1 MSRYLKLGVVILP
14 SLAFYFL
21 INIPARHSSLNMS
34 VAALSSPQSRGT
46 VYYVSPAGSDS
57 NPGSERRPF
66 RTIQRAAD
74 EVRPGDTVIA
84 EDGVYTFGGSAKSC
98 SLARAIVCL
107 TRGGTAG
114 NWVVFKSRNRWGA
127 KLDGQNNTATDGFSF
142 RVGADYI
149 RIEGFDIFGMGNDG
163 SAHGIDIYKGGHNVQ
178 IVGNHIHDIGR
189 LCTDTSNG
197 NSGILIKRNHVTVEG
212 NLFHDIGRYAPG
224 ENGCSPRTSSYTN
237 HDHGVYVDGNSPDPG
252 NTANSAV
259 ILNNVFYNVNRGW
272 PIHIYPGALTNIA
285 ILNNTFA
292 TPNPYREGH
301 IVISGVYL
309 SNSRIENNIS
319 FQPTTSMIRFGSK
332 VTINNTV
339 VSNNL
344 ISVGL
349 VTNALPPPG
358 MAVTGNLAGVDPLF
372 VNPAG
377 FDFHLRPTSPAIDRG
392 LTLREVLRDFEARP
406 RPQGPAYDI
415 GAYEAPASRRPQ

>member
-1 MSRYLKLGVVILP
+1 MSRKQKPGRVIL
-14 SLAFYFL
+14 SALALCLFVS
-21 INIPARHSSLNMS
+21 IPASHSIPGKTTF
-34 VAALSSPQSRGT
+34 ATWPPQSSGT
-46 VYYVSPAGSDS
+46 VYYVSPTGSDS

-66 RTIQRAAD
+66 RTLQKAANA
-74 EVRPGDTVIA
+74 VKPGDTVIA
-84 EDGVYTFGGSAKSC
+84 EDGVYTYAGSEKPC
-98 SLARAIVCL
+98 SRARAIVCL
-107 TRGGTAG
+107 TRGGTSR

-127 KLDGQNNTATDGFSF
+127 KLDGENNTATDGFSF
-142 RVGADYI
+142 RDGADYI

-163 SAHGIDIYKGGHNVQ
+163 SAHGIDIYGGGHDVQ
-178 IVGNHIHDIGR
+178 IVGNRIHSIGR

-197 NSGILIKRNHVTVEG
+197 NSGILIKRNNVTVEE

-224 ENGCSPRTSSYTN
+224 ENGCNPRTGSYAN
-237 HDHGVYVDGNSPDPG
+237 HDHGVYIDGNSPDPG
-252 NTANSAV
+252 NAANGAV
-259 ILNNVFYNVNRGW
+259 IANNVFYNVNRGW
-272 PIHIYPGALTNIA
+272 PIHIYPGTLRNIS

-358 MAVTGNLAGVDPLF
+358 MTVTGNLAGVDPLF
-372 VNPAG
+372 VNPAV

-415 GAYEAPASRRPQ
+415 GAYEAPASRPQ